1 MALATGQEKPKVP
14 NKEDDKKIVDL
25 VMGEK
30 KAYEESTKSIREEI
44 KEIWNAMNGELS
56 ANVYPWE
63 NPQFIPKMRTDIS
76 FITPFIF
83 SGDPELE
90 VEQVGDEDKPAAL
103 VYDKILDY
111 RMKSEPRI
119 FDVALSWVTQAVG
132 MGTSLLKVSWEFKT
146 KKVKGQ
152 TYEKPTTDAPK
163 YEVPNI
169 LDIYVNPLIAEIKD
183 QKSVIER
190 ISMSIEQIK
199 ATPHF
204 NKNKTKVKAK
214 KNSNDD
220 NEYNSGSL
228 DDTDLENTDDLDNEF
243 KVVDVYERWTD
254 DRIITIAD
262 GQEGMVLRDAPNPY
276 GFIPYVK
283 FVFEQV
289 VIPNR
294 FYGNGTGQNTIGLQE
309 MYYDLFNLVM
319 LNMKII
325 VNKMWRVDPGSR
337 VNPDDL
343 IARPGGTVRANED
356 EAAPIEQSDI
366 KDSAFSMLGLISD
379 EAKAA
384 SGATDVVQGSPA
396 SRTFGQDQLA
406 MDNASNRYELVRR
419 RLKNCLGK
427 VGWMTLKLEVM
438 NLQSPD
444 APIMK
449 IFLPAEREAIFEF
462 IKEDSQNLAAN
473 VKVRGDTI
481 VATNKDILAKQ
492 MLDMFNLV
500 GPSLSMQ
507 EQRVFAR
514 ELARLKGITNID
526 EYIPQMP
533 DQQIVRK
540 EEAEVSGMEANNEA
554 TIAGTQQQQMQ
565 QGPPQQ
571 QTMESQGNELDG
583 NALPEIGGGANI
595 INEQTYGG
603 IEPTY

>member
-1 MALATGQEKPKVP
+1 
-14 NKEDDKKIVDL
+14 
-25 VMGEK
+25 
-30 KAYEESTKSIREEI
+30 
-44 KEIWNAMNGELS
+44 
-56 ANVYPWE
+56 
-63 NPQFIPKMRTDIS
+63 
-76 FITPFIF
+76 
-83 SGDPELE
+83 
-90 VEQVGDEDKPAAL
+90 
-103 VYDKILDY
+103 
-111 RMKSEPRI
+111 
-119 FDVALSWVTQAVG
+119 
-132 MGTSLLKVSWEFKT
+132 
-146 KKVKGQ
+146 
-152 TYEKPTTDAPK
+152 
-163 YEVPNI
+163 
-169 LDIYVNPLIAEIKD
+169 
-183 QKSVIER
+183 
-190 ISMSIEQIK
+190 
-199 ATPHF
+199 
-204 NKNKTKVKAK
+204 
-214 KNSNDD
+214 
-220 NEYNSGSL
+220 
-228 DDTDLENTDDLDNEF
+228 
-243 KVVDVYERWTD
+243 
-254 DRIITIAD
+254 
-262 GQEGMVLRDAPNPY
+262 
-276 GFIPYVK
+276 
-283 FVFEQV
+283 
-289 VIPNR
+289 
-294 FYGNGTGQNTIGLQE
+294 
-309 MYYDLFNLVM
+309 
-319 LNMKII
+319 
-325 VNKMWRVDPGSR
+325 
-337 VNPDDL
+337 
-343 IARPGGTVRANED
+343 
-356 EAAPIEQSDI
+356 
-366 KDSAFSMLGLISD
+366 
-379 EAKAA
+379 
-384 SGATDVVQGSPA
+384 
-396 SRTFGQDQLA
+396 